1 MKKQFLYGIHAVK
14 AALGN
19 KRRQNKTLYVTSK
32 SREKLG
38 TIPPNLTVKNV
49 SADVFDTLVPPGSVH
64 QQVVLETQP
73 LSFLP
78 LEAFCKQHPQE
89 ARLVILDQVTDPH
102 NIGAILRVVAAL
114 EADALLITAMH
125 SADVMGG
132 TVAKVASG
140 ALEHVPIISETNLS
154 QAFEYL
160 KDKGFW
166 CYGLDERGVDV
177 RTLKSWPEKT
187 ALVFGAEG
195 RGLRRLTKE
204 KCDQLLSIPTSKAF
218 PTLNVSTTVSIALY
232 TTKA

>member
-14 AALGN
+14 AALDN
-19 KRRQNKTLYVTSK
+19 KRRKNKTLYVTSK
-32 SREKLG
+32 SREKLDS
-38 TIPPNLTVKNV
+38 IPSGLTVKTV

-64 QQVVLETQP
+64 QHIVLETQP
-73 LSFLP
+73 LEFLP
-78 LEAFCKQHPQE
+78 LESFCNQNNEQ

-114 EADALLITAMH
+114 EANALLITAMH

-140 ALEHVPIISETNLS
+140 ALEHVPIISETNLA
-154 QAFEYL
+154 QALEYL
-160 KDKGFW
+160 KDEGFW
-166 CYGLDERGVDV
+166 CYGFDERGTDV
-177 RTLKSWPEKT
+177 RIIKSWPEKT

-204 KCDQLLSIPTSKAF
+204 KCDQLLSIPTAKAF